1 MQTVGRQCFLPVRQA
16 PWVGARVFFCE
27 PPPPPASTRFPLG
40 GGWFLDP
47 AAQRLRVIVAV
58 PGILVSPRRGLVGL
72 AGVPAPSLRYGH
84 SAFAVR
90 PDPVVDRSNARAE
103 PFGGLLL
110 LLPALHLPGLAM
122 AKLMLPIR
130 A

>member
-1 MQTVGRQCFLPVRQA
+1 MGRYPGLFSANLHHLPHQ
-16 PWVGARVFFCE
+16 RVS
-27 PPPPPASTRFPLG
+27 PG

-110 LLPALHLPGLAM
+110 PLPALHLPGLAM